1 MLILGLSNVPVVRK
15 ELTNP
20 LKLFS
25 ASNEEEQHHFL
36 ITHRFS
42 SLKKKTLYREIE
54 DCREMKNILSV
65 FFVSSLY
72 PKQTYL
78 RSNTY
83 KIIHLKKLFK
93 RLVRHIFIE
102 TTKNK
107 PIKLRIPL
115 EVISY
120 LLTLFLSVFEDLL
133 QSWLLM
139 C

>member
-1 MLILGLSNVPVVRK
+1 
-15 ELTNP
+15 
-20 LKLFS
+20 
-25 ASNEEEQHHFL
+25 
-36 ITHRFS
+36 
-42 SLKKKTLYREIE
+42 
-54 DCREMKNILSV
+54 MKNILSV

-78 RSNTY
+78 QSNTY
-83 KIIHLKKLFK
+83 KIIYLKKLFK
-93 RLVRHIFIE
+93 RLGRHIFIE

-115 EVISY
+115 EVILY

-133 QSWLLM
+133 QSWLLI